1 MLLSGINLEEQVD
14 NSLSG
19 TVKELVLSPED
30 LDMASVHQAELKTNT
45 YLVYLFA
52 FPTL

>member
-1 MLLSGINLEEQVD
+1 MKNRWTT
-14 NSLSG
+14 LSG

-30 LDMASVHQAELKTNT
+30 FDIASVHQVELKTNT
-45 YLVYLFA
+45 YLVYLLG